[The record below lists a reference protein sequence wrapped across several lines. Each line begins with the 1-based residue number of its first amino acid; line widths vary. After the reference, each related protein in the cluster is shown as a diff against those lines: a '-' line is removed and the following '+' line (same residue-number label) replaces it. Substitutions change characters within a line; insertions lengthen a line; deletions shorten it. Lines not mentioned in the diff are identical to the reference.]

1 MSLSFSET
9 LVCPQRHFI
18 AIFSLFPSQA
28 LSLNVMKNSW
38 LLCSQ
43 DRGDNASLGVL
54 GSVASGLPVG
64 WDLMLG
70 MWGLW
75 GNCPQLPKWF

>member
-9 LVCPQRHFI
+9 LVCPQRRFF
-18 AIFSLFPSQA
+18 AIFSLSPSWA

-38 LLCSQ
+38 LRGSQ

-54 GSVASGLPVG
+54 GAVASELPVG
-64 WDLMLG
+64 SDLTLG
-70 MWGLW
+70 MPGLW